1 MKSQTIKNSTTR
13 IFAIV
18 MVMLCSICFAIAQP
32 GFGGKMTVTGYILDH
47 KTGEPLI
54 AATVQATSSNGGTSS
69 FAIADDNGKFSL
81 EVPRP
86 GKYTLTF
93 NYVGYQDLIKDIN
106 IAPNKTNI
114 GKFNLKEDPH
124 LLKEVE
130 TIGHSERIKQRG
142 DTIAYNADAYKVQDG
157 ATADQ
162 LVAKMPGIQVTSDGV
177 TAHGET
183 VEKILVDGKEFFDN
197 DLKLALKSLPAE
209 IIESVQVYDKKS
221 DQAEFTGIDD
231 GETVKAMDLTT
242 KSFSRNGTFGKIV
255 GGVGNNF
262 DWDKYYWDAST
273 NLTFRNGDR
282 SVTIQ
287 GMSNNVNKRNFSNDD
302 MEAGA
307 GMMMGR
313 MWQPSGVARTNGL
326 GINYTDVFANN
337 KVDIQLS
344 YFFNNGHTYSTDST
358 YTDDLTRDYSSFS
371 SSNSSDT
378 NTSHRIGGRIS
389 YKPSAKDE
397 IMIRPSINFQTRN
410 GNGASESR
418 NWNLKLE
425 DVWYNE
431 VNTSLWDRDLFSQSL
446 KNNESESDSWN
457 VRSNILWRHK
467 LDKPGRTLS
476 MNFNLGTS
484 SSDSESF
491 SGIFRKNKA
500 GEDYFSQTYGQQNNN
515 DNKNSNLSGNIQW
528 TEPIV
533 TGLNLSLRY
542 DVNYS
547 KSERTTSI
555 DSLDIN
561 KYDDW
566 SSKTNLRPD
575 VNNSNKYEQSN
586 LRNSA
591 EIGFSY
597 NKGTLR
603 INAQARFQSSHLEG
617 EQNYYL
623 LPKGNAN
630 TFSTSKN
637 YFSVLPN
644 FRLEYRTSGGTMF
657 RLNYRVRTSNPS
669 VNNLQ
674 SSINTSN
681 PYSYSTGNPNLD
693 QSTSHSINGNMM
705 WTNTETAQNFM
716 IFTGL
721 SMTQDQISTQVLR
734 NLSSE
739 VLDLTD
745 VVGLG
750 LGFDDDVFKGVKIS
764 QGGSISRPIN
774 RNGSKSV
781 MLGLNYGFPLDLIMS
796 NVNIS
801 LRSNASIN
809 PSNKLTFEGYET
821 LANGTRKA
829 TIQNIESKTSNYG
842 LSPDLNISSNI
853 STDLNF
859 TIHYSPSFQWVK
871 DTQTNVGTK
880 NYLNQI
886 VSADLNW
893 TFWNG
898 FTTDQSISYSHYG
911 GSAMDQSIS
920 ECIWNASIGKKFLK
934 GKVAEIKLQAYDI
947 LGSNKGYS
955 RTVGTSNISTSY
967 RNFMPRYFMVTFTYN
982 VRAYKTGGKQSTR
995 TEDEGMRG
1003 MGHGPGMGGG
1013 PMGGGPGG
1021 RF

>member
-1 MKSQTIKNSTTR
+1 
-13 IFAIV
+13 
-18 MVMLCSICFAIAQP
+18 
-32 GFGGKMTVTGYILDH
+32 MTVTGYILDS

-54 AATVQATSSNGGTSS
+54 AATVKATSSDGGTESY
-69 FAIADDNGKFSL
+69 AIADENGKFSL
-81 EVPRP
+81 EIPRP
-86 GKYTLTF
+86 GKYNLQF
-93 NYVGYQDLIKDIN
+93 NYVGYKDLSKDIN
-106 IAPNKTNI
+106 IMPNKTSL
-114 GKFNLKEDPH
+114 GKFNLKEDPRM
-124 LLKEVE
+124 LKEVE

-162 LVAKMPGIQVTSDGV
+162 LVAKMPGIQVTSSGV

-183 VEKILVDGKEFFDN
+183 VQKILVDGKEFFDN
-197 DLKLALKSLPAE
+197 DLKMALKSLPAE

-242 KSFSRNGTFGKIV
+242 KAYSRNGTFGKVV

-262 DWDKYYWDAST
+262 DWDNYYWDAST
-273 NLTFRNGDR
+273 NLTMRNGDR

-287 GMSNNVNKRNFSNDD
+287 AMSNNVNKRDFSNDD
-302 MEAGA
+302 MEAAG
-307 GMMMGR
+307 GMMGGR
-313 MWQPSGVARTNGL
+313 MWTPSGVARTNGI
-326 GINYTDVFANN
+326 GINYTDVLANN
-337 KVDIQLS
+337 KVDVQLS
-344 YFFNNGHTYSTDST
+344 YFFNNGRTYSTDST

-371 SSNSSDT
+371 SSTNT
-378 NTSHRIGGRIS
+378 NRNTSHRIGGRIS
-389 YKPSAKDE
+389 YKPSATDE
-397 IMIRPSINFQTRN
+397 IMIRPSLNFQTRD
-410 GNGASESR
+410 GDGYSESR
-418 NWNLKLE
+418 NWNLKL
-425 DVWYNE
+425 DNVWNNE
-431 VNTSLWDRDLFSQSL
+431 TITDLWESQLFSQSL
-446 KNNESESDSWN
+446 KSNESESDSWN
-457 VRSNILWRHK
+457 VSSNILWRHRLSK
-467 LDKPGRTLS
+467 AGRTLS
-476 MNFNLGTS
+476 MNFNLGKS
-484 SSDSESF
+484 GSDSESF

-500 GEDYFSQTYGQQNNN
+500 GDSYFTQTYGQQNNN

-528 TEPIV
+528 TEPLM

-547 KSERTTSI
+547 KSERTTTI
-555 DSLDIN
+555 DSLDI
-561 KYDDW
+561 KTYDDW
-566 SSKTNLRPD
+566 SSKTNPRKD
-575 VNNSNKYEQSN
+575 INNSNTYEQSN

-617 EQNYYL
+617 EQNYFL
-623 LPKGNAN
+623 LPKDNVN
-630 TFSTSKN
+630 TFSTSKT

-644 FRLEYRTSGGTMF
+644 LRIEYRTEGGTMF
-657 RLNYRVRTSNPS
+657 RLNYRSRTSNPS

-674 SSINTSN
+674 SSINTTN

-693 QSTSHSINGNMM
+693 QSTSHSINGNML

-716 IFTGL
+716 VFMGL
-721 SMTQDQISTQVLR
+721 NMTQDQISTQVLR
-734 NLSSE
+734 NLSDE

-745 VVGLG
+745 VVGMG
-750 LGFDDDVFKGVKIS
+750 LGFDDDIFKGLTIS

-774 RNGSKSV
+774 RKGSKSV

-801 LRSNASIN
+801 LNGNASVN
-809 PSNKLTFEGYET
+809 PSNKLTFEGYE
-821 LANGTRKA
+821 LLSDGTRKA
-829 TIQNIESKTSNYG
+829 KIQNIESKTSNYS
-842 LSPDLNISSNI
+842 LMPNINISSNI

-859 TIHYSPSFQWVK
+859 TLMYSPGFQWVK

-880 NYLNQI
+880 NYLNQ
-886 VSADLNW
+886 VLSANLNW
-893 TFWNG
+893 TIWNG

-934 GKVAEIKLQAYDI
+934 GNAAEIKLQAYDI
-947 LGSNKGYS
+947 LGSNKGFS
-955 RTVGTSNISTSY
+955 RSVDTSNISTSY

-982 VRAYKTGGKQSTR
+982 IRAYKTGGKQSTR
-995 TEDEGMRG
+995 TEDQMME
-1003 MGHGPGMGGG
+1003 PGMGGPG
-1013 PMGGGPGG
+1013 MMRGFGGGGFGGG